1 MHIFA
6 LIGLRPEDLETLSR
20 ICEMCP
26 VKKSSEFAAR
36 FREKGNV
43 SFKEKDYASAALC
56 YTQPYSETLNKIHQ
70 LDVLTYDCAAMHSSN
85 HIVKFA
91 DDTTVVGLI
100 SKNDDSADMYTT
112 RCNRKANSIVD
123 DPTHPLL
130 PSGKSP
136 YLLQTFHHHPHP
148 KETQDNRIND
158 YRPVALT
165 SVVMKLFERLVL
177 AYLKNITGPLLDPLQ
192 FAYRANRSVDDAV
205 NMGLHFILQHLDKSG
220 TYVRLLFVDFSS
232 AFNTI
237 IPILLQTK
245 LTQLSVP
252 SSICQWIT
260 SFLTDRHQLV
270 KLGKF
275 MSNSRT
281 TSTGAPRGC
290 VLSPLLFSLY
300 TNDCTSTDPS
310 VKLLKFTDDT
320 TVIGLIQDGDES
332 AYRQEIEQLAAW
344 CSRNNL
350 ELNTLKTVEMIMD
363 FRRNTPALPP
373 LTIMNSTVPTVESFR
388 FLGTTISQDLKWDTH
403 INATIK
409 KAQQRLHFLRQ
420 LRKFNLPQE
429 LLIQFYSAII
439 ESVLCT
445 SITVWFSSATKSDI
459 RRLQRT
465 VRTAERI
472 IGAPLPTLQELHTS
486 RGVCHA
492 EKNTEQLSLCYA
504 NRSAALFHLGLYTK
518 CLEDIQRAFDEGYP
532 RRLQSKLVDRKTQ
545 CTSLVKKQKCI
556 KASPSKHQT
565 PQTNENKCGNTN
577 VSSAV
582 SVHFTTEKERHL
594 LATENMSAGEVVI
607 EDEAFSFVLIPV
619 NGQYKKSGE
628 ANIFTTGPQHCHH
641 CLCENCNTVPCRG
654 CSYAQYCGQRCEKE
668 AWHQYHCWECS
679 VGSELLTLGVFAHLA
694 LRVALKAGLKE
705 VQRARESFN
714 LIYEV
719 PKTTFVSSKMSGNGK
734 LCSSGETSESLGLVS
749 DLNVNAINC
758 SKSSDHSSCYHGKS
772 YLGIYSLLPHV
783 GKHDPNLRFL
793 LAFTIAALIQRLPLE
808 APPCHDQE
816 EGSMCWGSEKSL
828 LGYTALRHMMQLRC
842 NAQAVTAIK
851 VKEDT
856 SLPVQSSK
864 EFRIATAMFPVLSLL
879 NHSCQPNTSISFGV
893 GLSSSGSSNPVYFS
907 GVTVTVRACRD
918 ISAGQELLHCYGK
931 GRELADMM
939 ERRKVDILCVQE
951 TRWKG
956 SKARSIGAGFKLF
969 YYGVDSKRNGVGVVL
984 KEEFVRNVQEVK
996 RVSDRVMSLKLG
1008 IEGVMLNVVSGY
1020 APQVI
1025 GADFNGQVNTGDEEV
1040 MGKFGVKERNLEGQ
1054 MVVDFAKRMD
1064 MAVVNTYFQKREEHR
1079 VTYKSGGRRT
1089 QVDYILCRRGNLKE
1103 ISDCKVVV
1111 GESVARQ
1118 HRMVVCRMTLM
1129 VCKKKRSKIEKK
1141 TKWWKLKKEECC
1153 EEFRQKLRQALGG
1166 QVVLPDD
1173 WETTAEVIRETG
1185 RKVMGVPS
1193 GRRKEDEE
1201 TWWRNEEVQDSI
1213 QRKRLAKKKWD
1224 MDRTEENRQ
1233 EYKELQHRVKREV
1246 SKAKQKAYDEL
1257 YTRLDTREGEKDL
1270 YRLARQRD
1278 RDGKDVQQVRV
1289 IKDRDGRVL
1298 TSEESVQRRWKEY
1311 FEELMNEENEREKR
1325 VEGVNSVEQKVHKIR
1340 KDEVR
1345 KALKRM
1351 KSGKAVGPDDIPVEV
1366 WKCPHCSR
1374 MEVEKRQCLLLR
1386 QYFFHCKCEA
1396 CKLELADRSRR
1407 LPLTFNGLKC
1417 EKCGSL
1423 LKMSVDVHEC
1433 SQLSCDHHILNTEL
1447 QRRMQ
1452 ILQNHLDQALELMEN
1467 HQINGA
1473 LSILQK
1479 ASNLADSILMKTHPL
1494 QGELADAMARAYAT
1508 MGLWRQAASH
1518 LKSSIAAICSKY
1530 GKDSVELGRQQFK
1543 LAQLHFNGGD
1553 GPSALS
1559 VIPLAR
1565 HILSLHCDPLC
1576 QELQELQAMEAC
1588 LCGTM

>member
-100 SKNDDSADMYTT
+100 SKNDDSA
-112 RCNRKANSIVD
+112 
-123 DPTHPLL
+123 
-130 PSGKSP
+130 
-136 YLLQTFHHHPHP
+136 
-148 KETQDNRIND
+148 
-158 YRPVALT
+158 YR
-165 SVVMKLFERLVL
+165 EE
-177 AYLKNITGPLLDPLQ
+177 
-192 FAYRANRSVDDAV
+192 
-205 NMGLHFILQHLDKSG
+205 
-220 TYVRLLFVDFSS
+220 
-232 AFNTI
+232 
-237 IPILLQTK
+237 
-245 LTQLSVP
+245 
-252 SSICQWIT
+252 
-260 SFLTDRHQLV
+260 
-270 KLGKF
+270 
-275 MSNSRT
+275 
-281 TSTGAPRGC
+281 
-290 VLSPLLFSLY
+290 
-300 TNDCTSTDPS
+300 
-310 VKLLKFTDDT
+310 LLKFTDDT

-445 SITVWFSSATKSDI
+445 SITVWFGSATKSDI

-1270 YRLARQRD
+1270 YRLGRQRD

-1543 LAQLHFNGGD
+1543 LAQLHFNGARRVPLLKPVYVRAHLKFAREHLDDPEEDWENVIWSDETKIELFGKNSTCCVWRRKNAELYPKNTIPTVKH
-1553 GPSALS
+1553 GGGNIMLWGCFSAKGPGRLIRVKERMIGAMYREILSKNLLPSARALKMKRGWVFQHDNDPKHTTLATKEWLRKKHFKVLEWPSQSPDLNPIENLWRELKIRVAQQQPQNITALEEICKEEWAKLPATVCKNLVATYRKRLTS
-1559 VIPLAR
+1559 VIANKGY
-1565 HILSLHCDPLC
+1565 I
-1576 QELQELQAMEAC
+1576 
-1588 LCGTM
+1588 TKY